1 MAKILIV
8 EDDEAQRFLYHE
20 ELVEE
25 GYEVVLSKNGLEALK
40 CLEESP
46 FDLIVLNI
54 RMPVMNGT
62 EVLGKISRRYKDIPV
77 IIHTAYS
84 EYRNQFI
91 SFMVDAFV
99 LKSADLSLLKA
110 TVRGLL
116 EEKKTEK
123 GETNMAEEKQMT
135 VEEILKMMEKGL
147 GEEPKPMVLM
157 SKLIPEW
164 IPRQAQERKFVMD
177 QLNHIPP
184 KYKHLIMI
192 AASAAVGCHLCTET
206 FIKIAHRA
214 GVTKEEIAEAILAT
228 RFALAST
235 TFATAVEGMEFLTSK
250 E

>member
-1 MAKILIV
+1 MVRILIV

-25 GYEVVLSKNGLEALK
+25 GYEVVLAKNGKEALK
-40 CLEESP
+40 CLEASLC
-46 FDLIVLNI
+46 DLIVLDI
-54 RMPVMNGT
+54 RMSVMNGIET
-62 EVLGKISRRYKDIPV
+62 LPTIVNQYKGIPV
-77 IIHTAYS
+77 ILHTAYP
-84 EYRNQFI
+84 EYASQSI
-91 SFMVDAFV
+91 ASMADAFV
-99 LKSADLSLLKA
+99 VKSSDLSLLKA
-110 TVRGLL
+110 TVKQLL
-116 EEKKTEK
+116 EKKLKERR
-123 GETNMAEEKQMT
+123 TNMAEEKQMT

-235 TFATAVEGMEFLTSK
+235 TFATAVEGMEFLASK